1 MMSMPLHSRACL
13 LARGRR
19 LLGALFMVLAAGV
32 GLPAQ
37 AGRSCEQRP
46 INAESLQKGLNLA
59 EKVSQSLDASGARVV
74 VLARMGQDL
83 SKYQLRYS
91 HLGYAYKSAEGPWRV
106 LHKLNQCGTAVSHI
120 ERQGLGEFFMDDLWR
135 FEAAWVVPTPA
146 VQDALYPVLQDK
158 ARIAPLFEPAYS
170 MVSYAWGQTY
180 QQSNQWALE
189 LLAGALEPQIHN
201 RQQAQAWLKFKGYE
215 PTALNIGP
223 LTRLGGRI
231 TAANIAFDDHP
242 NEKRFSDRIET
253 VTVDS
258 MFAWLQRAQLG
269 SAPQVLRLPAP

>member
-1 MMSMPLHSRACL
+1 MSLSTSFPGAAWRRRIAPLF
-13 LARGRR
+13 LA
-19 LLGALFMVLAAGV
+19 LGLWS

-37 AGRSCEQRP
+37 AGRSCDERP
-46 INAESLQKGLNLA
+46 PTPQSFTQGLVLA
-59 EKVSQSLDASGARVV
+59 AQVSQRLEASGAQVV
-74 VLARMGQDL
+74 VLARAGQDL
-83 SKYQLRYS
+83 SKYHLRYS
-91 HLGYAYKSAEGPWRV
+91 HLGYAYKSPEGPWRV

-135 FEAAWVVPTPA
+135 YEAAWVVPTPE
-146 VQDALYPVLQDK
+146 VQAALYPVLQDK

-170 MVSYAWGQTY
+170 MVSYAWGQRY

-201 RQQAQAWLKFKGYE
+201 RQQAQAWLQFKGYE

-258 MFAWLQRAQLG
+258 FFAWLQRAHLG
-269 SAPQVLRLPAP
+269 AAPQRIVLPQGL